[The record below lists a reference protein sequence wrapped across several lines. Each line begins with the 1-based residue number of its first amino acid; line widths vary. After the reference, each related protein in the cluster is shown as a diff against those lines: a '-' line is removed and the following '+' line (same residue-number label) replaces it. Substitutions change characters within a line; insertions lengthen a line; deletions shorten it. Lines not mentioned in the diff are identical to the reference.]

1 MLTKIIVTLA
11 VIVGCLWFASSKRN
25 QELQPVQRKIDKKE
39 RERKLLLTRSAFAFM
54 LLMVLAASVIVF
66 YELQDDYETVTVHVI
81 NSETNTRTSYQAQRH
96 DVTQDSFTT
105 LEGRQVFVAD
115 IERVEMQSTK

>member
-1 MLTKIIVTLA
+1 
-11 VIVGCLWFASSKRN
+11 
-25 QELQPVQRKIDKKE
+25 
-39 RERKLLLTRSAFAFM
+39 LTRSAFAFM
-54 LLMVLAASVIVF
+54 FLMVLAAGVIVF

-81 NSETNTRTSYQAQRH
+81 NSETNARTSYQAQRQ

-115 IERVEMQSTK
+115 IERVEMESTK

>member
-39 RERKLLLTRSAFAFM
+39 RERKLLLARSAFAFM
-54 LLMVLAASVIVF
+54 LLMVLAAGVIVF

>member
-1 MLTKIIVTLA
+1 MLTKIIFTLA
-11 VIVGCLWFASSKRN
+11 VIAGCLWFASTKRN
-25 QELQPVQRKIDKKE
+25 QELKPLKRKLTQKDN
-39 RERKLLLTRSAFAFM
+39 ERKLLLTRSAFAFM
-54 LLMVLAASVIVF
+54 FLMVLAAGVIVF

-81 NSETNTRTSYQAQRH
+81 NSETNARTSYLAQRQ

-115 IERVEMQSTK
+115 IERVEMESTK

>member
-25 QELQPVQRKIDKKE
+25 QELQPVQRKIGKKE
-39 RERKLLLTRSAFAFM
+39 SERKQLLTRSAFAFM
-54 LLMVLAASVIVF
+54 FLMVLAAGVIVF

-81 NSETNTRTSYQAQRH
+81 NSETNTRTSYQAQRQ

-115 IERVEMQSTK
+115 IERVEMESTK

>member
-1 MLTKIIVTLA
+1 MLTKIIVTLD

-25 QELQPVQRKIDKKE
+25 QELQPVQRKISKKE
-39 RERKLLLTRSAFAFM
+39 SERKLLLTRSAFAFM
-54 LLMVLAASVIVF
+54 FLMVLAAGVIVF

-81 NSETNTRTSYQAQRH
+81 NSETNARTSYQAQRQ
-96 DVTQDSFTT
+96 DVTEASFTT

-115 IERVEMQSTK
+115 VERVEMESTK

>member
-25 QELQPVQRKIDKKE
+25 QELQSVQSKVSKKD

-54 LLMVLAASVIVF
+54 FLMVLAAGVVV
-66 YELQDDYETVTVHVI
+66 YLELQDDYETVTVHVI
-81 NSETNTRTSYQAQRH
+81 NSETNARTSYEAQRQ
-96 DVTQDSFTT
+96 DVTEDSFTT
-105 LEGRQVFVAD
+105 LEGRKVFVAD
-115 IERVEMQSTK
+115 VERVEVESPK

>member
-25 QELQPVQRKIDKKE
+25 QELQPVQRKLVKKE
-39 RERKLLLTRSAFAFM
+39 NERKLLLTRSAFAFM
-54 LLMVLAASVIVF
+54 FLMVLAAGVIMF
-66 YELQDDYETVTVHVI
+66 FELQDDYETVTVHVI
-81 NSETNTRTSYQAQRH
+81 NSETNARASYQAQRQ
-96 DVTQDSFTT
+96 DVTEDSFTT

-115 IERVEMQSTK
+115 VERVEMESAK

>member
-1 MLTKIIVTLA
+1 MLTKIIVTLV

-25 QELQPVQRKIDKKE
+25 QELQPVQRKISKKE

-54 LLMVLAASVIVF
+54 FLMVLAAGVIVF

-81 NSETNTRTSYQAQRH
+81 NSETNARTSYQAQRQ
-96 DVTQDSFTT
+96 DVTEASFTT

-115 IERVEMQSTK
+115 VERVEMESTK